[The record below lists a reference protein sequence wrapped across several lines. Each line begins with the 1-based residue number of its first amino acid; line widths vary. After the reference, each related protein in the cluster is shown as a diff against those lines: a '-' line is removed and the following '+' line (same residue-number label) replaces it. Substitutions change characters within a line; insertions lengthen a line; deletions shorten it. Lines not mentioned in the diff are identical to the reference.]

1 MQPDWRELDARGRP
15 SQAMDAQDNWD
26 KLSRPGQNGL
36 LMVLLALLWWR
47 EAATPATEADWA
59 EAAQD
64 VAWVISH
71 MARLERCV
79 YLSICIL

>member
-1 MQPDWRELDARGRP
+1 
-15 SQAMDAQDNWD
+15 MDVQDHWD

-71 MARLERCV
+71 MARLVSGKRV
-79 YLSICIL
+79 LSKASSSLSASATTNKKARRR